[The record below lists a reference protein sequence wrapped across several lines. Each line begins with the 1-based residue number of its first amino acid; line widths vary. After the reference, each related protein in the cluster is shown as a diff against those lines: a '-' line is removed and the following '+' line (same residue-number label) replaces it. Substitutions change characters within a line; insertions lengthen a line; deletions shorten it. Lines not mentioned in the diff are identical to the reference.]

1 MQALGGAKFG
11 YTENLQAKQIG
22 RFRQFSL
29 ATATTI
35 QELKNNSKNKNTVK
49 TTAFWLLVRE
59 KWCLEKRMAE
69 EIENYQPAEL
79 NTLFERFY
87 AELKNKHGE
96 DYEPES
102 LKVMIA

>member
-1 MQALGGAKFG
+1 MDTLKICKRNKLAGVLGK
-11 YTENLQAKQIG
+11 
-22 RFRQFSL
+22 FSL

-69 EIENYQPAEL
+69 EIENY
-79 NTLFERFY
+79 
-87 AELKNKHGE
+87 
-96 DYEPES
+96 
-102 LKVMIA
+102 